1 MTVKP
6 AEHRS
11 PRCALVYA
19 VAPTGSTLKDA
30 NAAFNAYCAARD
42 RGLCLFH
49 DHVRELP
56 GGGVAVFFVDDAD
69 QLAAL
74 QHAEELPGWTVR
86 VHNLIHARSPS
97 GFDEQI
103 AYTVHHYGRG
113 DWEALQRIDR
123 PTYV

>member
-1 MTVKP
+1 MKP
-6 AEHRS
+6 VEFRS
-11 PRCALVYA
+11 PRCYLVYA
-19 VAPTGSTLKDA
+19 TAPTPTTLARA
-30 NAAFNAYCAARD
+30 NAAFNAYCAAPG
-42 RGLCLFH
+42 RGLALFH

-56 GGGVAVFFVDDAD
+56 GGGVGVFYVDDGA

-74 QHAEELPGWTVR
+74 AAAPELPGWAVR
-86 VHNLIHARSPS
+86 VHALIHARSPS

-123 PTYV
+123 PTFLG